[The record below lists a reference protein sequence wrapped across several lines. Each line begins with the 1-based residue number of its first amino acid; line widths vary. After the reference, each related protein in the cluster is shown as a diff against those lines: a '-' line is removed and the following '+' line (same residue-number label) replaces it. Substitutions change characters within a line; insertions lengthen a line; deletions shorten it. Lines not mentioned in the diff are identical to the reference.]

1 MDFTPIKEIT
11 ELSQKRFADSLLGK
25 AAMEKLPEQTEERPL
40 GKPLETVSGQKSQP
54 LRKADA
60 YDSSSADTTQEEI
73 IRGPVKKLPLPETV
87 PVLDDMPW
95 RYDPTE
101 QKGSGKVEMPSLPIQ
116 YFTEKNETLETKATR
131 ELTEDEKNGLK
142 EVLGWTDK
150 QFAKC
155 TIDEDGVIHY
165 KTDREDMEGQTGE
178 NGVRYE
184 RKTVDIH
191 GIKVE
196 GVFPVFDSAYD
207 VQLPE
212 DLEQASNA
220 CQFKECNRQLKEAVE
235 SDPDLKDSFTDEQL
249 ADIEDGKTPE
259 GYVWHHNEETG
270 RMQLVKTEDHDRT
283 QGGAAHTGGKALW
296 GGGYSSGDAANSPA
310 EINAVFTN
318 TSHRE
323 E

>member
-1 MDFTPIKEIT
+1 MSFTFIKEVS
-11 ELSQKRFADSLLGK
+11 ELFSHKFADS
-25 AAMEKLPEQTEERPL
+25 PL
-40 GKPLETVSGQKSQP
+40 GKSAVEKPFLPAQHFAEKSEALEAKI
-54 LRKADA
+54 L
-60 YDSSSADTTQEEI
+60 
-73 IRGPVKKLPLPETV
+73 
-87 PVLDDMPW
+87 
-95 RYDPTE
+95 
-101 QKGSGKVEMPSLPIQ
+101 
-116 YFTEKNETLETKATR
+116 R
-131 ELTEDEKNGLK
+131 ELTDDEKNNLK
-142 EVLGWTDK
+142 ETLSWTDK

-155 TIDEDGVIHY
+155 TINEDGTLHY

-212 DLEQASNA
+212 ELEQASNA

-310 EINAVFTN
+310 EINAAFTN